1 MTEKNNFDALEKA
14 VRKNGGTMERLQE
27 SIRPAL
33 EKQEERRS
41 IVESATVVMPTVA
54 VQPSIVTA
62 LTQVANNNALNN
74 YRESIQIYVA
84 IKHMGNVTKK
94 VKEHPFVLGGTPHTF
109 RELIEESVK
118 SCIDAYKTRAT
129 NAKDPAPLT
138 DEQFDGMREIG
149 KFAFGVHYNE
159 NDVDEAKAIQTAID
173 AVQDGLVRVFKDNVE
188 ITDLDAEIEISEG
201 DVFTFVR
208 LTMLSGRMW

>member
-1 MTEKNNFDALEKA
+1 MENN
-14 VRKNGGTMERLQE
+14 
-27 SIRPAL
+27 
-33 EKQEERRS
+33 
-41 IVESATVVMPTVA
+41 
-54 VQPSIVTA
+54 
-62 LTQVANNNALNN
+62 
-74 YRESIQIYVA
+74 SIQIYVSQ
-84 IKHMGNVTKK
+84 KHMCNITKK
-94 VKEHPFVLGGTPHTF
+94 VKEYPFLLCETPRTF

-118 SCIDAYKTRAT
+118 SCISAYKARAT
-129 NAKDPAPLT
+129 NAKNPTPLT

-159 NDVDEAKAIQTAID
+159 NEIDEAKAIQTAID
-173 AVQDGLVRVFKDNVE
+173 AVTDGLVRVFKSNDE

>member
-1 MTEKNNFDALEKA
+1 MDNKN
-14 VRKNGGTMERLQE
+14 
-27 SIRPAL
+27 
-33 EKQEERRS
+33 
-41 IVESATVVMPTVA
+41 
-54 VQPSIVTA
+54 
-62 LTQVANNNALNN
+62 
-74 YRESIQIYVA
+74 IQMYVA
-84 IKHMGNVTKK
+84 LKHMGNVTKK
-94 VKEHPFVLGGTPHTF
+94 VKEYPLFLSKTPHTF

-138 DEQFDGMREIG
+138 DELFDGMREIG

-159 NDVDEAKAIQTAID
+159 NEIDEAKVIQTAID
-173 AVQDGLVRVFKDNVE
+173 AVTDGLVRVFKGNDE
-188 ITDLDAEIEISEG
+188 ITDLDAEIEIAEG